1 MRRANFRTFDSP
13 DSFGSAGEFDSREAD
28 DPMSAV
34 ANLLDIFLVFI
45 VALLVSFLSAYHLE
59 DLLSPETNVT
69 VMTQSPEGEITIVT
83 KQAKKI
89 EAVKISRTEAE
100 GKGTR
105 LGVAY
110 KLEDGSLVY
119 LPDEADENSK

>member
-1 MRRANFRTFDSP
+1 MRRAHSRAFDSS
-13 DSFGSAGEFDSREAD
+13 DSFGSTDEFDSREAD

-45 VALLVSFLSAYHLE
+45 VALLISFLSAYHLE

-69 VMTQSPEGEITIVT
+69 VMTQSSEGEITIVT

-119 LPDEADENSK
+119 LPDEADGNSK